1 MSIKTFDKFW
11 LIFHLICVD
20 CQQEDN
26 CHFSLGDLFNI
37 EGDLIPSEVDQINFS
52 HKPVKVL
59 KNSYLLTLKS
69 CLVVSKSEEFRMGP
83 FLLKNNKVN
92 IRNLLPKDGEIF
104 QTSGEIVLRKDKGF
118 DILCFAINFD
128 FPYSADSFHYLR
140 KDSEMPVLTFH
151 ANV

>member
-1 MSIKTFDKFW
+1 M
-11 LIFHLICVD
+11 
-20 CQQEDN
+20 
-26 CHFSLGDLFNI
+26 GDLFNN

-52 HKPVKVL
+52 HKLVKVL

-69 CLVVSKSEEFRMGP
+69 CLVVSKSKEFRMGL
-83 FLLKNNKVN
+83 FLLKNNNVN
-92 IRNLLPKDGEIF
+92 IRNLLPND
-104 QTSGEIVLRKDKGF
+104 GEIVLRKDKSF

-128 FPYSADSFHYLR
+128 FPYSTDSFHYLR